1 KLAVTFGE
9 GPLLILAGAGS
20 GKTRAL
26 TYRVAYLIK
35 ERQVDPKRI
44 LLVTFTNKA
53 AGEMRQRLEK
63 LVGRD
68 HSAGLFAGTFHA
80 FCVRLLRIDGG
91 KIGIEPNFVIYDEA
105 DSLAVIKKAIK
116 NLKLNPK
123 TYKPRGVKSL
133 ISQAKNELISA
144 EAYPQYARGEWQK
157 GVAEIFLEY
166 QRLLNRFRALDF
178 DDLLMK
184 AVYLLKKDQPT
195 RQKYQD
201 RYQWVLVDEYQ
212 DTNKAQYELT
222 KILAGKWRNL
232 AAVGDFSQSIYAFRG
247 ADYRNINQLK
257 QDFAD
262 LRQISL
268 EQNYRSTQ
276 TILDAATAVIAKN
289 SLHPVLTLWTKAGLG
304 AKVKIFEADNEKE
317 EAGFIVATI
326 KNDPGSH
333 AVLYRTNAQSR
344 VIEEA
349 LLKNGMAYSLVGGVR
364 FYARREIKDLTAY
377 LRLIN
382 NPKDLVS
389 YQRLEKL
396 GKRSLNRF
404 VNWLDQKK
412 NIDKLPTRKILEQVV
427 KVTGYLDRFDK
438 KNEEDLNR
446 LENIDELNSVAE
458 EFKDLGAFL
467 ENAALVEA
475 ADRPT
480 LKGKENHEGVTL
492 MTMHNSKGL
501 EFDTVFMIGM
511 EEGLF
516 PHSRSSFN
524 KEDLEEERRLCYVGM
539 TRAKRQLYL
548 SYARGRF
555 YFGRR
560 NYNTVSRFLA
570 DIDEGLLEFVNQEF
584 DIIT

>member
-1 KLAVTFGE
+1 
-9 GPLLILAGAGS
+9 
-20 GKTRAL
+20 
-26 TYRVAYLIK
+26 
-35 ERQVDPKRI
+35 
-44 LLVTFTNKA
+44 
-53 AGEMRQRLEK
+53 M
-63 LVGRD
+63 
-68 HSAGLFAGTFHA
+68 
-80 FCVRLLRIDGG
+80 
-91 KIGIEPNFVIYDEA
+91 
-105 DSLAVIKKAIK
+105 
-116 NLKLNPK
+116 
-123 TYKPRGVKSL
+123 
-133 ISQAKNELISA
+133 
-144 EAYPQYARGEWQK
+144 
-157 GVAEIFLEY
+157 
-166 QRLLNRFRALDF
+166 
-178 DDLLMK
+178 
-184 AVYLLKKDQPT
+184 
-195 RQKYQD
+195 
-201 RYQWVLVDEYQ
+201 
-212 DTNKAQYELT
+212 
-222 KILAGKWRNL
+222 
-232 AAVGDFSQSIYAFRG
+232 
-247 ADYRNINQLK
+247 
-257 QDFAD
+257 
-262 LRQISL
+262 
-268 EQNYRSTQ
+268 
-276 TILDAATAVIAKN
+276 
-289 SLHPVLTLWTKAGLG
+289 
-304 AKVKIFEADNEKE
+304 
-317 EAGFIVATI
+317 
-326 KNDPGSH
+326 
-333 AVLYRTNAQSR
+333 
-344 VIEEA
+344 
-349 LLKNGMAYSLVGGVR
+349 R